1 MAKRKRLTAPAP
13 GSVSPAGTVPAMHPD
28 NIPVGIMPTPG
39 RRAPIAD
46 VAGQASAVA
55 ALEKV
60 AAELTSA
67 RAEGRMI
74 QKLPLDAVACDY
86 LSRDRVALDAGE
98 MDTLKASLRARGQQ
112 TPIEVVETA
121 PGRYGLISGFRR
133 VQALRDLARTEDGLP
148 EVLALVR
155 QPSDAAQAYTSMVEE
170 NEIRVG
176 LSYFERAHIVRSA
189 VTAGVFP
196 TEADALK
203 VLFASASRA
212 KRSKIKSFLPV
223 IEHLGAAL
231 NHPNAL
237 TERAGLALAARIAA
251 DPQFA
256 PRLRDRL
263 RKAQPDL
270 AEDETQLLLKAM
282 SDKASGAE
290 ARQKVKAP
298 PAPAE
303 ETPIDVSF
311 TPGELRLT
319 GAGVTQALA
328 DKIYR
333 LLARG

>member
-1 MAKRKRLTAPAP
+1 MAKRKRLTAPEP
-13 GSVSPAGTVPAMHPD
+13 GSVSPVENMPAMHPND
-28 NIPVGIMPTPG
+28 IPVGIMPVPG

-55 ALEKV
+55 ALEKI

-74 QKLPLDAVACDY
+74 QKLALETVACDY
-86 LSRDRVALDAGE
+86 LARDRVALDAGE

-112 TPIEVVETA
+112 TPIEVVQTA
-121 PGRYGLISGFRR
+121 PGHYGLISGFRR
-133 VQALRDLARTEDGLP
+133 VQALRDLARTEGGVA

-155 QPSDAAQAYTSMVEE
+155 QPGDAAHAYTAMVEE

-189 VTAGVFP
+189 VAAGVFP
-196 TEADALK
+196 SEAEALK

-223 IEHLGAAL
+223 IEHLGSAL
-231 NHPNAL
+231 TYPNAL

-263 RKAQPDL
+263 RKAQPEL
-270 AEDETQLLLKAM
+270 AEDESHLLTKALT
-282 SDKASGAE
+282 DKTAAP
-290 ARQKVKAP
+290 AAVKKVQTPPP
-298 PAPAE
+298 PALAADIE
-303 ETPIDVSF
+303 VSF
-311 TPGELRLT
+311 SPGELRLT

-328 DKIYR
+328 DEINR
-333 LLARG
+333 LLARS